1 MICECTPTRYD
12 IKKQEVCNIAEE
24 LFGLNMF
31 GTDESAP
38 EGFIG
43 DFIFT
48 PNPESAVRVQ
58 IAELAKINVK
68 DVERYIYL
76 SELNGKTIIKK

>member
-1 MICECTPTRYD
+1 VICECTPTRYD
-12 IKKQEVCNIAEE
+12 RKKQEVCNVAEE
-24 LFGLNMF
+24 LFGINMF
-31 GTDESAP
+31 SKDESAP

-48 PNPESAVRVQ
+48 PNPESVVRVQ
-58 IAELAKINVK
+58 IAELANINVK

-76 SELNGKTIIKK
+76 SEFNGKTIIKK